1 MTPHESL
8 LAAAAAG
15 TAAVASL
22 KMYPPPPPPPD
33 FFLSLS
39 SLESHAADAM
49 TVLLCIATLIGCFL
63 FARKSED
70 SYVRIAPDAPKFD
83 PRRDKLRVLVWNIQ
97 FGASTKHHFWYEGGD
112 ARLVPKDDVM
122 DSLEQ
127 IAAMID
133 ALDPDLVLLQE
144 VDRGA
149 RRTCWIDEHAYLRS
163 MLPKYV
169 SDASTW
175 YWRMLWVPAPLDGG
189 TQVRAARICLTHS
202 HSRLSRASAVLRI
215 LPQRQHV
222 FKFKPV
228 LA

>member
-127 IAAMID
+127 IAAMIY

-202 HSRLSRASAVLRI
+202 PAAR
-215 LPQRQHV
+215 QRG
-222 FKFKPV
+222 
-228 LA
+228 LARFAAATACA